1 MATEKGKKDEGKEP
15 KKAAGGGDGGGK
27 SGGSSDAGPDYAKDN
42 IRLGAA
48 GQSLLT
54 KAAGIGAAAL
64 AAAVALGSME
74 GDDFR
79 RFSLSYVTAFS
90 WVLALNLGALFWVTL
105 QNLVNAHWS
114 IVLRRVG
121 ELFAAQAPVMA
132 LLALPIV
139 VPIFMGH
146 SSIYIWSDAHNVH
159 GNHLLEHKQAY
170 LNPTA
175 FLIRFVVYFGFWT
188 WLSRFFLNSS
198 LAQDK
203 AKDGKDLMG
212 KMRVVAGPSMIVW
225 ALTMTFCAIDLLM
238 SLDPMWFSTI
248 FGVYFLAS
256 CVLGNN
262 SFIALVAMWLNK
274 RGILAK
280 SVTTEH
286 FHDLG
291 KMMFAF
297 TVFWAYVGFS
307 QFMLIWYANIPEET
321 GWFKE
326 RFAGGWTGGSWGT
339 LSAVLL
345 FGHFVIPFFGLLSR
359 HIKRKR
365 PTLAFWAVWQLVMI
379 YLDMYWLVMPTLHK
393 AAGGHGAHAA
403 AHETVGAVAHA
414 LPFGLVDVCCA
425 VGVLGV
431 YIAGAALRA
440 KNLNLMPTNDPRLPK
455 SLAFTNI

>member
-1 MATEKGKKDEGKEP
+1 MATEKGKKDAGKEP
-15 KKAAGGGDGGGK
+15 KKATGKSGGDGGGGGK
-27 SGGSSDAGPDYAKDN
+27 SGGGDGQPDYPNDN

-48 GQSLLT
+48 GQSLFT
-54 KAAGIGAAAL
+54 KAAGVGVVAL
-64 AAAVALGSME
+64 AAAVGLGSTY
-74 GDDFR
+74 GDGFHH
-79 RFSLSYVTAFS
+79 FSLSYLTAYM
-90 WVLALNLGALFWVTL
+90 WVLALALGALFWVTL

-121 ELFAAQAPVMA
+121 EVFAANAPLMA
-132 LLALPIV
+132 LLALPVV

-146 SSIYIWSDAHNVH
+146 SSIYIWSDHEAVH
-159 GNHLLEHKQAY
+159 ANHHLHHKAPY
-170 LNPTA
+170 LNPTF
-175 FLIRFVVYFGFWT
+175 FLVRFVFYFGFWT
-188 WLSRFFLNSS
+188 WLSRYWLKSS

-203 AKDGKDLMG
+203 AKDGRDIMG
-212 KMRVVAGPSMIVW
+212 KMRAVAGPSMIVW

-248 FGVYFLAS
+248 FGVYYLAS
-256 CVLGNN
+256 CVMGINA
-262 SFIALVAMWLNK
+262 FMALTAMWLQK
-274 RGILAK
+274 RGVLVK

-291 KMMFAF
+291 KMVFAF
-297 TVFWAYVGFS
+297 TVFWAYIGFS

-339 LSAVLL
+339 LSAILL

-359 HIKRKR
+359 HIKRRR
-365 PTLAFWAVWQLVMI
+365 PTLAFWAIWQLVMI
-379 YLDMYWLVMPTLHK
+379 YLDMYWLVMPALHK
-393 AAGGHGAHAA
+393 NVAAIPGNHS
-403 AHETVGAVAHA
+403 TP
-414 LPFGLVDVCCA
+414 LPFSLMDLCCM
-425 VGVLGV
+425 VGILGV
-431 YIAGAALRA
+431 FVAGAAMRA